1 MNREKLYQHLE
12 QHYVSKREMISRL
25 PLDVQPDEI
34 WQDVLNR
41 RRVRSIMLPIHSPRG
56 NPYWYV
62 TTQKMAS
69 ASDRII
75 SEMMDNETEFDP
87 YRNLPAATC
96 LEESFFTSYVEG
108 SQLTMQDAMAFI
120 QGDMEPQSAEEQL
133 IVYDAVD
140 CYRMPYPG
148 MLLSSEQN
156 NYANRLFNVAMTR
169 AKGKMVSLVNVEYME
184 NKKLSGM
191 LLFRQ
196 LMDLLSIQSLRSVQ
210 VLKEMDP

>member
-12 QHYVSKREMISRL
+12 QHYVSKREMISSL

-133 IVYDAVD
+133 ILNNRNALNFISSNL
-140 CYRMPYPG
+140 YRPVSST
-148 MLLSSEQN
+148 LLLDS
-156 NYANRLFNVAMTR
+156 
-169 AKGKMVSLVNVEYME
+169 
-184 NKKLSGM
+184 
-191 LLFRQ
+191 
-196 LMDLLSIQSLRSVQ
+196 
-210 VLKEMDP
+210 